1 MRKLLTFLLALGAG
15 MTSLVMAGSPQLT
28 YNNKAV
34 TWNTEFSRTMLG
46 YVNQNAVL
54 KEISGIA
61 CSRVTPGYIWMQS
74 DNYSKNIV
82 ATNDSATERR
92 VLIAFPNKIRN
103 DWEDMCGGVYNGKNY
118 LFIGAFGDNN
128 ASKGNYKIIF
138 FEEPAIPNKKATINI
153 TPDSICF
160 QYPNGTKHNAEAMM
174 YDNQEQMIYIIS
186 KVYYDVCQVF
196 RLPMSLNYGTELQ
209 TLEYVCDLGRKS
221 DIGIGQVKQE
231 DGSFI
236 NKAYKGFH
244 LVTGA
249 DISPDGN
256 YVLIKN
262 HNNTAADQDEEYSW
276 TLMWKRQGN
285 ESLKETLK
293 RQPEAIGCYEQ
304 EWQGEAIC
312 WLDSTTFYTVSDDD
326 GQPPMYKYVRTMQ
339 QGGNGNGNGENPDP
353 NPNTNTEKDITVN
366 GNFDDWSD
374 LNGVAHTTATSGTN
388 NLYDMRWYGDEQKYY
403 FYLEYSTAVDHINIF
418 LSLDEDPTT
427 GYSVLDNSAA
437 DYMFEKG
444 TITSGLTDATFYAF
458 DNSFAQDQWDGL
470 KETDLTN
477 CIYSC
482 APVVLA
488 NGHIA
493 VEGEIDATKL
503 PASIIKPRVAI
514 FSTIGEDWDDNG
526 NLPESGSM
534 LEIPIY
540 RVATGV
546 SNVQTNKAQCTKVL
560 RNGQLFI
567 IRDNK
572 IYNIQGMEVR

>member
-1 MRKLLTFLLALGAG
+1 MRKLFTVLLALGAG
-15 MTSLVMAGSPQLT
+15 MTSLVMASSPQLT
-28 YNNKAV
+28 YNDKAV
-34 TWNTEFSRTMLG
+34 AWNTEFSRTMLG
-46 YVNQNAVL
+46 YVNKDAVL

-82 ATNDSATERR
+82 ATDEAGTTRKM
-92 VLIAFPNKIRN
+92 LITFTNKIRN

-138 FEEPAIPNKKATINI
+138 FEEPALTKSSLTIA
-153 TPDSICF
+153 PDSICF
-160 QYPNGTKHNAEAMM
+160 QYPDGKHNAEAMM

-186 KVYYDVCQVF
+186 KVYYDVCKVY
-196 RLPMSLNYGTELQ
+196 RLPMSLNYGSQLQ

-221 DIGIGQVKQE
+221 DIGIGKVKQE
-231 DGSFI
+231 DGTEI
-236 NKAYKGFH
+236 EKAYKGFQ

-276 TLMWKRQGN
+276 TLLWKRQDN
-285 ESLKETLK
+285 ESLSATLK
-293 RQPEAIGCYEQ
+293 RQPEAIACYEQ

-312 WLDSTTFYTVSDDD
+312 WLNDSVFYTVSDDN

-353 NPNTNTEKDITVN
+353 DPNTNTEKDITVN

-374 LNGVAHTTATSGTN
+374 LNGVGHSTATSSTN
-388 NLYDMRWYGDEQKYY
+388 NLYDMRWYGDEQKLY
-403 FYLEYSTAVDHINIF
+403 FYLEYSTAAAHIDIF
-418 LSLDEDPTT
+418 LSIDDDPTT
-427 GYSVLDNSAA
+427 GYDAWFWNNSGA
-437 DYMFEKG
+437 DYLFEKG
-444 TITSGLTDATFYAF
+444 TVTNGLTDATFSVF
-458 DNSFAQDQWDGL
+458 DNDSAQDAWGGL
-470 KETDLTN
+470 KETSLSG

-493 VEGEIDATKL
+493 VEGEIDITKL
-503 PASIIKPRVAI
+503 PNTIIKPRVGV
-514 FSTIGEDWDDNG
+514 FSSDEPDWNDNG
-526 NLPESGSM
+526 NLPESGPM
-534 LEIPIY
+534 LEIPIH
-540 RVATGV
+540 RVTTSV
-546 SNVQTNKAQCTKVL
+546 SNVQSDKVQCTKVL

-567 IRDNK
+567 LRDGK
-572 IYNIQGMEVR
+572 AYTVQGQLVR